1 MQREN
6 LTKSTHGGLNM
17 KSKWLIE
24 QRLAHENDHT
34 VVEALR
40 WVLESPECPMC
51 NHRGRKDLEVQIHCG
66 NISPAYLEAKHNWE
80 AGIVEEH
87 MSDHMD
93 YDPEEA
99 EAVEQARSEAITT
112 LDMANQVFARIQ
124 RWLDEWESEK
134 DISGIDAEWL
144 GTATRLVAQANTNIK
159 LIGTLKKE
167 IGVDSQILLAQQNVN
182 AVMGI
187 LVDVLRNE
195 PRLLG
200 QVEMRL
206 SALKA
211 PTTVIEAEWEDI
223 E

>member
-1 MQREN
+1 M
-6 LTKSTHGGLNM
+6 GGDVL

-24 QRLAHENDHT
+24 QRLAHEDDPKA
-34 VVEALR
+34 VEVLR
-40 WVLESPECPMC
+40 WILESPECPMC
-51 NHRGRKDLEVQIHCG
+51 NHRGRRDLEVQIHNG
-66 NISPAYLEAKHNWE
+66 TISPAYLEAKHNWE

-99 EAVEQARSEAITT
+99 QAVEHARSEAITT
-112 LDMANQVFARIQ
+112 LDMAQDVFARIQ
-124 RWLDEWESEK
+124 KWLDEWEK

-182 AVMGI
+182 QVMGI

-211 PTTVIEAEWEDI
+211 PTTIIEAEWEDI
-223 E
+223 T

>member
-1 MQREN
+1 
-6 LTKSTHGGLNM
+6 M

-24 QRLAHENDHT
+24 QRLGQEDDPKT
-34 VVEALR
+34 VEVLR

-51 NHRGRKDLEVQIHCG
+51 NHRGRKDLEVQIFNG

-99 EAVEQARSEAITT
+99 QAVEHARSEAITT
-112 LDMANQVFARIQ
+112 LDMAQDVFARIQ
-124 RWLDEWESEK
+124 KWLDEWEREK
-134 DISGIDAEWL
+134 DITGIDAEWL

-182 AVMGI
+182 QVMGI

-211 PTTVIEAEWEDI
+211 PTTVIDADWEDI
-223 E
+223 T

>member
-1 MQREN
+1 
-6 LTKSTHGGLNM
+6 M
-17 KSKWLIE
+17 KNKWLIE
-24 QRLAHENDHT
+24 QRLAQEENPDAIG
-34 VVEALR
+34 VLR
-40 WVLESPECPMC
+40 WVLQSPECPLC
-51 NHRGRKDLEVQIHCG
+51 NHRGRRDLEVQIHTG
-66 NISPAYLEAKHNWE
+66 NISPAYLETKNNWE

-87 MSDHMD
+87 MSGHMD
-93 YDPEEA
+93 YDPA
-99 EAVEQARSEAITT
+99 EAQMVEQARSEAITT
-112 LDMANQVFARIQ
+112 LDMAEDVFSRITK
-124 RWLDEWESEK
+124 WLDEWERQK

-182 AVMGI
+182 QVMGI
-187 LVDVLRNE
+187 IVDVLRSE

-206 SALKA
+206 SALKS
-211 PTTVIEAEWEDI
+211 PTVVEAEWEDI

>member
-1 MQREN
+1 MEN
-6 LTKSTHGGLNM
+6 RTLRTHGVLNM

-24 QRLAHENDHT
+24 QRLAEEESAEA
-34 VVEALR
+34 VEVLR

-51 NHRGRKDLEVQIHCG
+51 NNRARKDLEVQIFNG
-66 NISPAYLEAKHNWE
+66 NISPAYLESKHNWE

-99 EAVEQARSEAITT
+99 QAVEHARSEAITT
-112 LDMANQVFARIQ
+112 LDMAQDVFARIQ
-124 RWLDEWESEK
+124 KWLDEWEREK

-182 AVMGI
+182 QVMGI

-211 PTTVIEAEWEDI
+211 PTTIIDAEWEDI